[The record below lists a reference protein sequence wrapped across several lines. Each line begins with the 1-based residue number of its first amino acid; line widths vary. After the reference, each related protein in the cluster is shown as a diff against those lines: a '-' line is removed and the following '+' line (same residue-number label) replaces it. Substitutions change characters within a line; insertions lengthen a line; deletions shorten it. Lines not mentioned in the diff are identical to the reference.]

1 MHMNTTMKE
10 GFDLAMMKGLKK
22 WRLFSLL
29 AALTIFLSGCGEE
42 YLSTLT
48 PAGQVG
54 RDQFN
59 LLLLASAI
67 MTFVVIVVVIIYVL
81 ALVKFR
87 RKKVGENVIPKQ
99 VEGSHTLEVIW
110 TVIPILLLIVLAV
123 PTVIYTYKHA
133 DVAAM
138 DHVDADG
145 NKTAVTVNVT
155 AKLYWWEFEYPDLGV
170 VTAQELVVPTGEKVY
185 FNLKAADV
193 KHSFWIPAAGGKMDT
208 NVENV
213 NQFYLEFDKESAG
226 LKDGVFYGKC
236 AELCGP
242 SHALMD
248 FKVKTLNRDDFNA
261 WVEAAKTTEAVADG
275 ELATQG
281 EEIFNTSCIAC
292 HATSAAGTAGGVGPN
307 LATFGDRNRVAGF
320 MDHTEEDLK
329 NWISDP
335 QKYKPGNLMPQPK
348 QLNNGEDFSEEQLD
362 ALAEYLMGLSIE
374 K

>member
-1 MHMNTTMKE
+1 MNTTMKE

-59 LLLLASAI
+59 LLLLSSAI
-67 MTFVVIVVVIIYVL
+67 MALVIVVVVIIYVL

-99 VEGSHTLEVIW
+99 VEGSHTLEIIW
-110 TVIPILLLIVLAV
+110 TVIPILLLLVLAV
-123 PTVIYTYKHA
+123 PTVYLTYKHA
-133 DVAAM
+133 DVAGM
-138 DHVDADG
+138 EKVDEEG

-170 VTAQELVVPTGEKVY
+170 VTSQELVVPTGEKVY

-193 KHSFWIPAAGGKMDT
+193 KHSFWIPSAGGKMDT

-213 NQFYLEFDKESAG
+213 NQFYLEFDQASAG
-226 LKDGVFYGKC
+226 LEQGVFYGKC

-248 FKVKTLNRDDFNA
+248 FKVKTMEREDFNA
-261 WVEAAKTTEAVADG
+261 WVESAKTTEPVADG
-275 ELATQG
+275 ELAKSG

-292 HATSAAGTAGGVGPN
+292 HATSAAGTGGGVGPN
-307 LATFGDRNRVAGF
+307 LAAFGDRNRVAGF
-320 MDHTEEDLK
+320 MEHNEENLK
-329 NWISDP
+329 AWINDP
-335 QKYKPGNLMPQPK
+335 QSHKPGNLMPQPEAI
-348 QLNNGEDFSEEQLD
+348 NNGNKFSEEQLD

>member
-1 MHMNTTMKE
+1 
-10 GFDLAMMKGLKK
+10 MMKGLKK

-59 LLLLASAI
+59 LLLLSSAI
-67 MTFVVIVVVIIYVL
+67 MALVIIVVVIIYVV

-87 RKKVGENVIPKQ
+87 RSKVGENVIPKQ

-110 TVIPILLLIVLAV
+110 TAIPIVLLLILAV
-123 PTVIYTYKHA
+123 PTVMYTYKHA
-133 DVAAM
+133 DVSAM
-138 DHVDADG
+138 DNVDEEG

-155 AKLYWWEFEYPDLGV
+155 AKLYWWEFEYPDLGI

-193 KHSFWIPAAGGKMDT
+193 KHSFWIPTAGGKMDT

-248 FKVKTLNRDDFNA
+248 FKVKTLDRDDFNSWA
-261 WVEAAKTTEAVADG
+261 EAMKTTVHTAEGD
-275 ELATQG
+275 LATQG

-292 HATSAAGTAGGVGPN
+292 HATSGAGSTGGVGPN
-307 LATFGDRNRVAGF
+307 LAAFGDRNRVAGF
-320 MDHTEEDLK
+320 MTHDEESLK
-329 NWISDP
+329 KWINNP
-335 QKYKPGNLMPQPK
+335 QEYKPGNLMPQPEK
-348 QLNNGEDFSEEQLD
+348 INNGEKFSEEQLD
-362 ALAEYLMGLSIE
+362 ALAEYLMGLSVE

>member
-1 MHMNTTMKE
+1 MNMITIMKE

-59 LLLLASAI
+59 LLLLSSAI
-67 MTFVVIVVVIIYVL
+67 MALVIIVVVIIYVV

-87 RKKVGENVIPKQ
+87 RSKVGENVIPKQ

-110 TVIPILLLIVLAV
+110 TAIPIVLLLILAV
-123 PTVIYTYKHA
+123 PTVMYTYKHA
-133 DVAAM
+133 DVSAM
-138 DHVDADG
+138 DNVDEEG

-155 AKLYWWEFEYPDLGV
+155 AKLYWWEFEYPDLGI

-193 KHSFWIPAAGGKMDT
+193 KHSFWIPTAGGKMDT

-248 FKVKTLNRDDFNA
+248 FKVKTLDRDDFNSWA
-261 WVEAAKTTEAVADG
+261 EAMKTTVHTAEGD
-275 ELATQG
+275 LATQG

-292 HATSAAGTAGGVGPN
+292 HATSGAGSTGGVGPN
-307 LATFGDRNRVAGF
+307 LAAFGDRNRVAGF
-320 MDHTEEDLK
+320 MTHDEESLK
-329 NWISDP
+329 KWINNP
-335 QKYKPGNLMPQPK
+335 QEYKPGNLMPQPEK
-348 QLNNGEDFSEEQLD
+348 INNGEKFSEEQLD
-362 ALAEYLMGLSIE
+362 ALAEYLMGLSVE

>member
-1 MHMNTTMKE
+1 MNMNTIMKE

-59 LLLLASAI
+59 LLLLSSAI
-67 MTFVVIVVVIIYVL
+67 MALVIIVVVIIYVV

-87 RKKVGENVIPKQ
+87 RTKVGENVIPKQ

-110 TVIPILLLIVLAV
+110 TAIPIVLLLILAV
-123 PTVIYTYKHA
+123 PTVMYTYKHA

-138 DHVDADG
+138 DHVDEDG
-145 NKTAVTVNVT
+145 NKTALTINVT
-155 AKLYWWEFEYPDLGV
+155 AKLYWWEFEYPDLGI

-193 KHSFWIPAAGGKMDT
+193 KHSFWIPTAGGKMDT

-248 FKVKTLNRDDFNA
+248 FKVKTLDRKDFNSWA
-261 WVEAAKTTEAVADG
+261 EAMKTTVHTAEGD
-275 ELATQG
+275 LATQG

-292 HATSAAGTAGGVGPN
+292 HATSGAGSTGGVGPN
-307 LATFGDRNRVAGF
+307 LAAFGDRNRVAGF
-320 MDHTEEDLK
+320 MTHDEESLK
-329 NWISDP
+329 KWINNP
-335 QKYKPGNLMPQPK
+335 QEYKPGNLMPQPEK
-348 QLNNGEDFSEEQLD
+348 INNGEKFSEEQLD
-362 ALAEYLMGLSIE
+362 ALAEYLMGLSVE